1 MSAAAVI
8 PSLLPLF
15 MVAMMRRAEA
25 RIHRQLASAGAL
37 SAESA
42 IPLSPTRPIERRRL
56 QGLIHGGAVRLTADG
71 RHFLDTD
78 GWNRHHRKRE
88 RRALFALCVAVA
100 VIGVAVGVALVLR

>member
-25 RIHRQLASAGAL
+25 RIHRQLADAQAV

-42 IPLSPTRPIERRRL
+42 ILLSHHRSIDRRRL
-56 QGLIHGGAVRLTADG
+56 QGLIHGGAVHVTADG
-71 RHFLDTD
+71 RHFLDAD
-78 GWNRHHRKRE
+78 GWNRHHQNRQ
-88 RRALFALCVAVA
+88 RRALFALCVVVA
-100 VIGVAVGVALVLR
+100 VIGVAVGVALLV

>member
-25 RIHRQLASAGAL
+25 NIRRQLSSAGAVT
-37 SAESA
+37 AESA
-42 IPLSPTRPIERRRL
+42 IPLSPSRSIEKRRL
-56 QGLIHGGAVRLTADG
+56 QGLIHGGAVRVTADG
-71 RHFLDTD
+71 RHFFDAD
-78 GWNRHHRKRE
+78 GWNTYHQKRE

-100 VIGVAVGVALVLR
+100 VIGVAVGVTLLLR